1 MIIDTLIA
9 RTRSLSISS
18 QSPSPAESFTSS
30 SSTTS
35 SREKEPIFLPD
46 EVVVQV
52 IAYLPESKDRCEW
65 RLSQITLHAACLVSW
80 QWYNVAIA
88 RLYNRPFLYG
98 NNFEKFVKTICP
110 SLNAHVRKSDLA
122 GLVHELNM
130 SALVHQGSKSTTAR
144 LLGRTKAQLHI
155 YVAPQANFGIN
166 CLAALSKCT
175 ALEDLDLSLV
185 SEAMTYKELSN
196 TLRNLKDLHTLAWPR
211 SAGKHSSP
219 NTPVRMEWPPKL
231 ANLRLSGDLYALM
244 WNDVNPQDGR
254 PTNLPPGL
262 TNLTIQH
269 CALDLHSV
277 KLLLTLA
284 GPQLKQLS
292 ITDMTRFPSRQPSAL
307 DEILEFCPDLE
318 SLAISHT
325 YISDGF
331 ALDESPAI
339 LPYTLTHPLKRLKI
353 IDVGADGFDD
363 RIGASDLEIWF
374 TDGAF
379 PFMEKIEIQ
388 FCPGY
393 YPGDK
398 EMKHWSM
405 AETLLKANA
414 EKMGRKSE
422 WVSVEL
428 YRAF

>member
-1 MIIDTLIA
+1 M
-9 RTRSLSISS
+9 
-18 QSPSPAESFTSS
+18 
-30 SSTTS
+30 ST
-35 SREKEPIFLPD
+35 
-46 EVVVQV
+46 
-52 IAYLPESKDRCEW
+52 
-65 RLSQITLHAACLVSW
+65 
-80 QWYNVAIA
+80 
-88 RLYNRPFLYG
+88 
-98 NNFEKFVKTICP
+98 
-110 SLNAHVRKSDLA
+110 
-122 GLVHELNM
+122 
-130 SALVHQGSKSTTAR
+130 LVHQGSKSTTAR
-144 LLGRTKAQLHI
+144 LLGRTKAQLHT

-175 ALEDLDLSLV
+175 VLRDLDLSLV

-211 SAGKHSSP
+211 SAGKFSTP
-219 NTPVRMEWPPKL
+219 DTPVRMEWPPRL

-262 TNLTIQH
+262 TNMTIQH
-269 CALDLHSV
+269 CALDLRSV

-307 DEILEFCPDLE
+307 DEILDLCPSLE

-331 ALDESPAI
+331 ALDESPEI

-353 IDVGADGFDD
+353 LDVGADGFDD

-379 PFMEKIEIQ
+379 PFMENIEVH

-398 EMKHWSM
+398 EKKNWSM

-414 EKMGRKSE
+414 ENMGRSSTG
-422 WVSVEL
+422 VSVEL

>member
-1 MIIDTLIA
+1 MVIETLIS

-18 QSPSPAESFTSS
+18 QPPSLAESFTSS

-35 SREKEPIFLPD
+35 SSEREPTFLPD
-46 EVVVQV
+46 EVVLQI
-52 IAYLPESKDRCEW
+52 IAYLPDSRDRREW
-65 RLSQITLHAACLVSW
+65 RLAQTTLHAACLVSW
-80 QWYNVAIA
+80 QWYNVAIS

-144 LLGRTKAQLHI
+144 LLGRTKAQLHS

-175 ALEDLDLSLV
+175 ALRDLDLSLV

-196 TLRNLKDLHTLAWPR
+196 TLRNLKHLHTLAWPR
-211 SAGKHSSP
+211 SAGKFS
-219 NTPVRMEWPPKL
+219 TPETLVRMEWPPKL

-307 DEILEFCPDLE
+307 DEILELCPDLE

-325 YISDGF
+325 YLSDGF

-339 LPYTLTHPLKRLKI
+339 LSYTLTHPLRRLKI
-353 IDVGADGFDD
+353 LDVGADGFDD

-379 PFMEKIEIQ
+379 PFMEKIEVHC
-388 FCPGY
+388 CPGY
-393 YPGDK
+393 YPGDEERK
-398 EMKHWSM
+398 DWIM

-414 EKMGRKSE
+414 EKMGRE
-422 WVSVEL
+422 TEGVSVDL
-428 YRAF
+428 FKAF